1 MYNEN
6 DLINIGR
13 LIMGIELLRDG
24 HATRDSIAMELDIN
38 PDILTPYMG
47 NFGQYKPMDLA
58 QKLLPYLKN
67 WFFLSGGNEYG
78 YEIRKTR
85 LILWTT
91 RSL

>member
-13 LIMGIELLRDG
+13 LIMAIELLRDG
-24 HATRDSIAMELDIN
+24 HATRDSIAMELDIK

-58 QKLLPYLKN
+58 QELLLYLK
-67 WFFLSGGNEYG
+67 
-78 YEIRKTR
+78 K
-85 LILWTT
+85 
-91 RSL
+91 

>member
-13 LIMGIELLRDG
+13 LIMAIELLRDG

-47 NFGQYKPMDLA
+47 ISASINQ
-58 QKLLPYLKN
+58 
-67 WFFLSGGNEYG
+67 W
-78 YEIRKTR
+78 I
-85 LILWTT
+85 
-91 RSL
+91 

>member
-13 LIMGIELLRDG
+13 LIMAIERLRDG
-24 HATRDSIAMELDIN
+24 HATRDSIAMELDIK

-58 QKLLPYLKN
+58 QELFPYLK
-67 WFFLSGGNEYG
+67 
-78 YEIRKTR
+78 K
-85 LILWTT
+85 
-91 RSL
+91 